1 MLHKMFSVVVPQDPV
16 TGLQGA
22 SVSLPCTLSNNT
34 DAGSLEVRW
43 YRPNMYN
50 APVLFYKNRQ
60 ILESQADQKYQG
72 RVSLLGI
79 QAKGNVTLKLEN
91 LTLAD
96 RGDYICHVSSESWY
110 EKNKVSLQIKVVGS
124 TPVLSVAKAEDEKLN
139 ISCQSHGWFP
149 EPSVIWTDKSGTDL
163 KHLSKVKFTT
173 GHALKSSSPCVYLSL
188 ASPHILGHQKQLVLR
203 RSYGSAILLWVV
215 GINAC
220 NECVVV
226 ICYKDAFLS
235 GNLVSGW
242 PGCQRGPGLLLHKTR
257 IQSKRTIANTGYLD
271 SEETP
276 KFFRVGQQG
285 KRVHCIQIEES
296 DDNLNDRN
304 FCLCKEQFS
313 SGRKYWEV
321 KVWSKPKEKLSW
333 YVGVASDTAERKF
346 NIPLIPKNGFW
357 VLCYEKERKI
367 YFKDHPV
374 PLTDVIEII
383 TTVGV
388 FLDCDEHT
396 LSFYD
401 ADSKSHI
408 YTLSNVKAK
417 ALYPLI
423 SPGVRDKT
431 PLHIVNKTD

>member
-1 MLHKMFSVVVPQDPV
+1 MFSVVVPQDPV

-110 EKNKVSLQIKVVGS
+110 DKNKVSLQIKVVGS

-173 GHALKSSSPCVYLSL
+173 
-188 ASPHILGHQKQLVLR
+188 
-203 RSYGSAILLWVV
+203 
-215 GINAC
+215 
-220 NECVVV
+220 
-226 ICYKDAFLS
+226 
-235 GNLVSGW
+235 
-242 PGCQRGPGLLLHKTR
+242 
-257 IQSKRTIANTGYLD
+257 D
-271 SEETP
+271 SEGLVNVCSWLFVPSSESEWLSCSVGLSTSNQERGESRILPHTP
-276 KFFRVGQQG
+276 
-285 KRVHCIQIEES
+285 
-296 DDNLNDRN
+296 
-304 FCLCKEQFS
+304 
-313 SGRKYWEV
+313 
-321 KVWSKPKEKLSW
+321 
-333 YVGVASDTAERKF
+333 A
-346 NIPLIPKNGFW
+346 
-357 VLCYEKERKI
+357 
-367 YFKDHPV
+367 
-374 PLTDVIEII
+374 
-383 TTVGV
+383 
-388 FLDCDEHT
+388 
-396 LSFYD
+396 
-401 ADSKSHI
+401 
-408 YTLSNVKAK
+408 
-417 ALYPLI
+417 
-423 SPGVRDKT
+423 
-431 PLHIVNKTD
+431 